1 MHEHNLNK
9 IYNSIADA
17 WKPPT
22 QLTVDEWADA
32 YRKLSPESSAEAGQW
47 HTSRLPF
54 QREIMKTLNDPNVE
68 EIVFMKSA
76 QVGATEIILN
86 IIGFYIHQEPTS
98 ILCLQPTLSM
108 AQTFSKDRLAPM
120 LRDTPVL
127 KNKVKDPRTRDAENT
142 TLHKKFN
149 GGHITIVG
157 ANSASGLASRPIRI
171 VLCDEVDRYPIS
183 AGTEGD
189 PIKLATKRTTTF
201 YNRKIIM
208 VSTPTIKTVSR
219 IEKAFNKSD
228 QRYFHVP
235 CPECHVK
242 QKLEWANLNFDKENP
257 ENAAMTCSSCGS
269 VIPEIK
275 KQWMLKNGEW
285 VAENTNSRVAGFHI
299 SELYSPF
306 RRWSE
311 LVEDF
316 LEAKQSPE
324 MLQTFINT
332 SLGECWEEQGEEI
345 EADGLMARRE
355 NYNEKLIPEGILVV
369 TAGVDIQSD
378 RIEIQTIGF
387 GKNYEAWVIQY
398 KIIFGDPSLEE
409 TWEELDDFLQTVYKN
424 ENGQKFKIT
433 ATCVD
438 SGGHHTAEVY
448 KFTKARTSEQI
459 FAVKGSSQAHQP
471 IASKIRFVG
480 RTKAPLIM
488 CGTDTAKEWIMSRL
502 NLKDDRLIH
511 FSNNLDEEYFK
522 QLTSEKRITKKSHG
536 KEYLV
541 WKATRKR
548 NEGLDTF
555 VYALCAVTFLT
566 PQWKKIE
573 KNIKIK
579 DTKPKEMVEKAV
591 PTRQLRSKN
600 TRIKKNFANSWKE

>member
-1 MHEHNLNK
+1 
-9 IYNSIADA
+9 
-17 WKPPT
+17 
-22 QLTVDEWADA
+22 
-32 YRKLSPESSAEAGQW
+32 
-47 HTSRLPF
+47 
-54 QREIMKTLNDPNVE
+54 
-68 EIVFMKSA
+68 
-76 QVGATEIILN
+76 
-86 IIGFYIHQEPTS
+86 
-98 ILCLQPTLSM
+98 
-108 AQTFSKDRLAPM
+108 
-120 LRDTPVL
+120 
-127 KNKVKDPRTRDAENT
+127 
-142 TLHKKFN
+142 
-149 GGHITIVG
+149 
-157 ANSASGLASRPIRI
+157 
-171 VLCDEVDRYPIS
+171 
-183 AGTEGD
+183 
-189 PIKLATKRTTTF
+189 
-201 YNRKIIM
+201 
-208 VSTPTIKTVSR
+208 
-219 IEKAFNKSD
+219 
-228 QRYFHVP
+228 
-235 CPECHVK
+235 
-242 QKLEWANLNFDKENP
+242 
-257 ENAAMTCSSCGS
+257 
-269 VIPEIK
+269 
-275 KQWMLKNGEW
+275 
-285 VAENTNSRVAGFHI
+285 
-299 SELYSPF
+299 
-306 RRWSE
+306 
-311 LVEDF
+311 
-316 LEAKQSPE
+316 
-324 MLQTFINT
+324 
-332 SLGECWEEQGEEI
+332 EEQGEEI

-548 NEGLDTF
+548 NEGLDT
-555 VYALCAVTFLT
+555 
-566 PQWKKIE
+566 
-573 KNIKIK
+573 
-579 DTKPKEMVEKAV
+579 
-591 PTRQLRSKN
+591 
-600 TRIKKNFANSWKE
+600 